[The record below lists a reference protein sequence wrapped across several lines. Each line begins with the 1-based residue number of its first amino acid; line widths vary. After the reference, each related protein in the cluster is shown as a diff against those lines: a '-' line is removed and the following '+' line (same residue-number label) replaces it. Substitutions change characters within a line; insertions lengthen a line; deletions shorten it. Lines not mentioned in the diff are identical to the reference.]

1 MAKDK
6 KVEQITD
13 MEVDF
18 AQWYT
23 DVCKKAQLIDYSS
36 IKGVFIYRPYG
47 YAIWENIQRLMD
59 AELMG
64 ARVAVIAG
72 KEFAMGGNLE
82 VRLLHRNVIRDVWR
96 NEEMGKRGGNVETKK
111 KEEISDMLREKIL
124 GFDRSR
130 LEELGFDLVKE
141 GGDMKSDGY
150 TISSGF
156 GELYWNLVQTLSCVK
171 SYQNSIY

>member
-1 MAKDK
+1 
-6 KVEQITD
+6 
-13 MEVDF
+13 
-18 AQWYT
+18 
-23 DVCKKAQLIDYSS
+23 
-36 IKGVFIYRPYG
+36 
-47 YAIWENIQRLMD
+47 MD

-64 ARVAVIAG
+64 ARVAIIAG
-72 KEFAMGGNLE
+72 KEFAMGGNLD

-96 NEEMGKRGGNVETKK
+96 NEETRKHGGNVETRKR
-111 KEEISDMLREKIL
+111 EEISDVLREKIL

-171 SYQNSIY
+171 SYKNSIY